1 GADASGSPSPTLAE
15 ALIRSRSALS
25 GPFQGAMLP
34 INLPTPLDNPERL
47 SHWDVT
53 PRLQVCGLEVLS
65 GLHFNVDQSA
75 KEMTLEFVNVTRKP
89 LSNIKLVSL
98 VRPDTD
104 IFKQQLQLVANYAHL
119 REDRGAEILT
129 QVPNQVAFWGSV
141 IGLTSHRHK
150 WTMELVTLMLALAGD
165 VEMRFKHAFACP
177 RPVDLS
183 PQIQPMIPTPGHASW
198 PSGHATEAFTV
209 ITVLLALLP
218 AGHQYK
224 EQLQRL
230 AARIAV
236 NRTVAGVHYPVDS
249 AAGRLLGT
257 ALGEFF
263 VSRCQG
269 AKNVALWGFDGRKFE
284 GKKAE
289 PVDFDLRVSMTDNLS
304 GYYQHK
310 TTKHVIHKSPL
321 LEFMWTKAAK
331 EWQPLK

>member
-1 GADASGSPSPTLAE
+1 
-15 ALIRSRSALS
+15 
-25 GPFQGAMLP
+25 
-34 INLPTPLDNPERL
+34 
-47 SHWDVT
+47 
-53 PRLQVCGLEVLS
+53 LS
-65 GLHFNVDQSA
+65 GLHFQVNQSA
-75 KEMTLEFVNVTRKP
+75 KEVALDFVNVTQRP
-89 LSNIKLVSL
+89 LSNMKLVSL
-98 VRPDTD
+98 IRPDIS
-104 IFKQQLQLVANYAHL
+104 IFKQQLQLVENYAQL

-129 QVPNQVAFWGSV
+129 QMPNQFAFWGSAV
-141 IGLTSHRHK
+141 GLTAHRHK

-177 RPVDLS
+177 RPVELS

-209 ITVLLALLP
+209 ITVLQSLLP
-218 AGHQYK
+218 AGHKYK
-224 EQLQRL
+224 EQLERL

-236 NRTVAGVHYPVDS
+236 NRTVAGLHYPVDS

-269 AKNVALWGFDGRKFE
+269 TKNVPTWGFDGREFH
-284 GKKAE
+284 GKKDE

-304 GYYQHK
+304 GYYQH
-310 TTKHVIHKSPL
+310 TATKHVIHKSPL